1 MEKTEPMIPTRALA
15 TTLALALAAAGCA
28 SRTTAA
34 DPDVGAASTAARPKI
49 GAYTSPAS
57 GFDTHSFW
65 VDTGREVVVVDAQFT
80 PAEAEKVVAQIR
92 KETKSPIAWVV
103 VTHPNPDKFD
113 GAPVFQALGAKLVT
127 SKATALAM
135 PGVHAYKK
143 AYFVGAGMF
152 TDATYPAL
160 PKPDV
165 TFEGD
170 MDLPLAGGAK
180 VTLHELAHAGVSTTQ
195 TVVSVPAAGALFVG
209 DLVHHGAHAWLEG
222 GIDGGKPRPDLAAW
236 KLALGE
242 LRAFSGATVYG
253 GRGREGKVEEVV
265 PAQIEYLD
273 RMDRIVTD
281 YVAGLGP
288 RRSELSG
295 PKAGEHWKAI
305 AGLAQKAYPDRD
317 LAYLVEYGVYG
328 LALSR

>member
-1 MEKTEPMIPTRALA
+1 MTSHRALA
-15 TTLALALAAAGCA
+15 TPLALALALVAPGCA
-28 SRTTAA
+28 TRTAA
-34 DPDVGAASTAARPKI
+34 DPDVGAASTAARPKV
-49 GAYTSPAS
+49 GSYTSPAS

-65 VDTGREVVVVDAQFT
+65 IDTGREVVVIDAQFT
-80 PAEAEKVVAQIR
+80 AAEAERVAAQIR
-92 KETKSPIAWVV
+92 RETKSPITWIV

-127 SKATALAM
+127 SKATARAM

-143 AYFVGAGMF
+143 AYFVGAGAF

-170 MDLPLAGGAK
+170 MDLALAGGVR
-180 VTLHELAHAGVSTTQ
+180 VTLHELAHSGVSTTQ
-195 TVVSVPAAGALFVG
+195 TVVAVPAANALFVG

-222 GIDGGKPRPDLAAW
+222 GIEGGKPRPDVAAW
-236 KLALGE
+236 KLALEE
-242 LRAFSGATVYG
+242 LRGFPGATVYG
-253 GRGREGKVEEVV
+253 GRGREAKVEEVV
-265 PAQIEYLD
+265 PAQAEYLD

-288 RRSELSG
+288 RRSELLG

-305 AGLAQKAYPDRD
+305 TALAQKAYPERD
-317 LAYLVEYGVYG
+317 LSYLVEYGVYG
-328 LALSR
+328 LALAR